1 MQSFAPG
8 DRVVAINTDMSGP
21 ICGPQNPEAHPFL
34 FPDGPLRRDVVYHVT
49 RVGKC
54 RDGNQALWLTG
65 MRVFWG
71 PTEFPWNSTRF
82 RKVQKAG
89 HPPLAIK
96 KKHPTPQVRPRER
109 RHPGVP
115 TSPGAPTP
123 GSADTRER
131 RHPGAPTPGSAD
143 TRERRRPR
151 RHSSPSTTQA
161 NEDLGAP
168 RTLPSRLSNRH
179 APPLTD
185 PSPPVAPQPFTPAD
199 PPPQTTK
206 SLSSPAT
213 RITPESCKALSTRK
227 AYT

>member
-21 ICGPQNPEAHPFL
+21 ICGPQNPETHPFL

-109 RHPGVP
+109 RHPG
-115 TSPGAPTP
+115 APTP
-123 GSADTRER
+123 GSADVLVGTLPYPPPI
-131 RHPGAPTPGSAD
+131 HPFIPKPT
-143 TRERRRPR
+143 
-151 RHSSPSTTQA
+151 
-161 NEDLGAP
+161 
-168 RTLPSRLSNRH
+168 RTLAFPALFPPPPPS
-179 APPLTD
+179 APPIH
-185 PSPPVAPQPFTPAD
+185 PA
-199 PPPQTTK
+199 
-206 SLSSPAT
+206 LRCGA
-213 RITPESCKALSTRK
+213 RA
-227 AYT
+227 